1 MKRQADIPFA
11 QDSARLFLPW
21 ISMLMVFIAVL
32 ILAGGMAAV
41 STLNTWSA
49 TVSGSMTVQIPVTD
63 DKGLP
68 RDEVLSDDIEL
79 VLTVLR
85 TSPGVMGAKVLDQ
98 EQMAA
103 LMAPWIGDKTDIEGL
118 PLPKVIDV
126 SIDTQNP
133 PDIDKLT
140 EDLSEQVPM
149 AQLDSH
155 RMWLGGLIDL
165 ANGCIKVTGFILLLL
180 FLTTAFTVI
189 YAAKTSLSVHK
200 NVISLVHM
208 MGAND
213 SYIAWQYATRTFRL
227 TFLGGA
233 MGLVLALPVLFGI
246 TYFIQTLTADFIPH
260 LNRLE
265 WVVLGATPV
274 IFAILAFAVA
284 WQTVM
289 QALKRTL

>member
-32 ILAGGMAAV
+32 ILAGGMVAV
-41 STLNTWSA
+41 STLNTWS
-49 TVSGSMTVQIPVTD
+49 TNVSGSMTVQIPVTD

-246 TYFIQTLTADFIPH
+246 TYFIQTLAADFIPH

-289 QALKRTL
+289 QTLKRTL